1 MKNWLNKLLNR
12 DTNSDSE
19 IKNAIIVESVNSP
32 LITQRYYNGLDF
44 EFIDL
49 ICFND
54 DNEKSKYVEEILSLF
69 ERFGITN
76 QLTAIEVTYKF
87 IEIENN
93 DIDIDFLRYLVKY
106 EERRTVTKQGV
117 TEETVIQLN
126 KELGINKIN
135 SYYSALYFI
144 STNSKRK
151 HNRGFTNFEFEDKLY
166 QSVIT
171 PNNKKDSAFWIST
184 TEFAIFLS
192 KSNNKEK
199 ADIYFEQIFNL
210 KDQSTVSNE
219 FTATFFR
226 AIGEY
231 FEEIKE
237 YENSL
242 KWLEAGLLL
251 NPSLGVKKK
260 VAELK
265 KKLNK
270 H

>member
-1 MKNWLNKLLNR
+1 MKSWLNKLLKK
-12 DTNSDSE
+12 DTNSE
-19 IKNAIIVESVNSP
+19 IKNEIVVESVNSP
-32 LITQRYYNGLDF
+32 LKTQRYYNGLDF
-44 EFIDL
+44 AFIDL
-49 ICFND
+49 ICFID
-54 DNEKSKYVEEILSLF
+54 DNEKSKYVEKILNLF
-69 ERFGITN
+69 EMFGITN

-87 IEIENN
+87 IDIENN
-93 DIDIDFLRYLVKY
+93 EIDIDIDFLRYLVKY

-117 TEETVIQLN
+117 TEETVILLN
-126 KELGINKIN
+126 NELGINKID

-166 QSVIT
+166 HTIVS
-171 PNNKKDSAFWIST
+171 PNNEKNGGYWSIITD
-184 TEFAIFLS
+184 FAIMLS
-192 KSNNKEK
+192 KSNNDSK
-199 ADIYFEQIFNL
+199 AKFYFEHLFN
-210 KDQSTVSNE
+210 SSISGCH
-219 FTATFFR
+219 R

-260 VAELK
+260 VIELK
-265 KKLNK
+265 KKLS
-270 H
+270 